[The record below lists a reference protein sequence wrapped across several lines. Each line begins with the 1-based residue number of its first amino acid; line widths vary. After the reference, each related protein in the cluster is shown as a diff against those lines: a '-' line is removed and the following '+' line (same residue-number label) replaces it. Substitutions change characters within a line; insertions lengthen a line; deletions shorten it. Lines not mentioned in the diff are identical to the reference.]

1 MQLAPSDFEGG
12 DFGPAGRLTEE
23 ALGRVAVMAEQVRIA
38 SLAARRRRV
47 VGEFVALVP
56 AGMRADVQAVG
67 PLVLRPADAT
77 KAAPEPIGVVLP
89 IVGIPD
95 AWLLYQEQLGLDRL
109 RLRVRGVDDATIMAL
124 VKRGGVR
131 VIYDGLGVRKGRAD
145 HIIWLNDHL
154 PLGTIPIDSRPG
166 EAEGAKELLG
176 WLESLSRS
184 DPADGGLA

>member
-1 MQLAPSDFEGG
+1 
-12 DFGPAGRLTEE
+12 
-23 ALGRVAVMAEQVRIA
+23 
-38 SLAARRRRV
+38 
-47 VGEFVALVP
+47 
-56 AGMRADVQAVG
+56 
-67 PLVLRPADAT
+67 
-77 KAAPEPIGVVLP
+77 
-89 IVGIPD
+89 
-95 AWLLYQEQLGLDRL
+95 
-109 RLRVRGVDDATIMAL
+109 VDDATIMAL

-166 EAEGAKELLG
+166 EAEGAKELFG